1 MIKPVLVFYAVNEKR
16 RMMICDLKT
25 DEEVRDLLLMLVKSD
40 ELCFLFTEQAKKYG
54 DYSNA
59 DYVLNE
65 MYGAK
70 LLYDSRTKT
79 KKIAYASYDE
89 VWGNR
94 QSKEKCQ
101 MNETEKTTFKYNKG
115 DSLLFV
121 NRDLWAIDSVTVF
134 ERAETKMFP
143 AYYVKLESGHIT
155 ELPEKWL
162 FASKKEAVEKII
174 ECLKHRIEEERNVIH
189 YFQGKLNDFQS
200 WNFQMRYM
208 GEVIE

>member
-1 MIKPVLVFYAVNEKR
+1 
-16 RMMICDLKT
+16 
-25 DEEVRDLLLMLVKSD
+25 
-40 ELCFLFTEQAKKYG
+40 
-54 DYSNA
+54 
-59 DYVLNE
+59 
-65 MYGAK
+65 
-70 LLYDSRTKT
+70 
-79 KKIAYASYDE
+79 
-89 VWGNR
+89 
-94 QSKEKCQ
+94 
-101 MNETEKTTFKYNKG
+101 MNETEKMTFKYNKG
-115 DSLLFV
+115 DNLLFV